1 MSGATTSSRRRRI
14 TDDRWAADVDRR
26 VHPRVPDDPGSEAD
40 QHLRRHRDV
49 RRCDAG
55 ARHTG
60 PYTIRQRPGDHG
72 QGRRGLACP
81 NRLEDAVDRTREP
94 LGERLLRKLNGKLR
108 DELLNGEIFC
118 NLKEAK
124 IVIEQWRRHYNEK
137 RPHSSHG
144 YRPPAP
150 VTFGKI
156 HSLERAPAMQW
167 SLTRLGSR
175 SRSGQRRR
183 AHARRAWV
191 RGGCPS
197 GLIGGAGLHYPS
209 QRGGEQ

>member
-1 MSGATTSSRRRRI
+1 M
-14 TDDRWAADVDRR
+14 
-26 VHPRVPDDPGSEAD
+26 
-40 QHLRRHRDV
+40 
-49 RRCDAG
+49 
-55 ARHTG
+55 
-60 PYTIRQRPGDHG
+60 
-72 QGRRGLACP
+72 
-81 NRLEDAVDRTREP
+81 
-94 LGERLLRKLNGKLR
+94 GERLLRKLNGKLR

-156 HSLERAPAMQW
+156 HPLERAPAMQW

-209 QRGGEQ
+209 QRGANNEYGCADSRRRYGGCLSFWLGFVECSRTEHIGRCGRGDRR